1 MRTMKPKT
9 EQKILKQYLELL
21 DKPDANEGKYRWLA
35 RALFAVG
42 FVFLFYYLSDN
53 VDEADKSHLIV
64 IMAFASGVFFGLGIW
79 MSQMS
84 SQTKVFM
91 QHMSR
96 ESIKKRIEEIN
107 S

>member
-1 MRTMKPKT
+1 MKSKT
-9 EQKILKQYLELL
+9 EQKILKGYLELL
-21 DKPDANEGKYRWLA
+21 DKPDANEGKYRWIT
-35 RALFAVG
+35 RAFFAVG

-64 IMAFASGVFFGLGIW
+64 MIAFVSGLFFGLGIW

-96 ESIKKRIEEIN
+96 ESVKKRIEEIN